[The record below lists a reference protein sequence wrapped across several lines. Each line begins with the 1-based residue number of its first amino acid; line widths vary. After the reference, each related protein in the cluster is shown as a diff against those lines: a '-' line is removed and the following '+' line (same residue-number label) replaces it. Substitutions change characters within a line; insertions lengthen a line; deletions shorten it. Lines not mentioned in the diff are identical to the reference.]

1 MRIESLPPEAIPE
14 DTSLFWTALA
24 EKLGAK
30 ELNLRFYRSNT
41 TRRRIKTMFHLVS
54 KCEPLTTCLEIGC
67 GAGLITAELAGAF
80 EGGMLA
86 VDSCGALLAA
96 APQLPNVHYSRQ
108 DVDHWNRDNFNEVWD
123 AGDFRVAFL
132 SEILEHV
139 RYPAKIVADCGGV
152 SDYIVA
158 SSPIGETLSDKPFDL
173 AAYDE
178 TPEHHEDGSGH
189 IWAWDLEGFA
199 SLFEGL
205 EILRIGMVARFGI
218 VLVKCGGE

>member
-14 DTSLFWTALA
+14 DTSLFWTALTK
-24 EKLGAK
+24 KLGAK

-41 TRRRIKTMFHLVS
+41 TRRRVKTMFHLVS

-80 EGGMLA
+80 NEVSA
-86 VDSCGALLAA
+86 VDSCEALLDA
-96 APQLPNVHYSRQ
+96 APKLPNVTY
-108 DVDHWNRDNFNEVWD
+108 HWSD
-123 AGDFRVAFL
+123 ADKIDWPTLAPFRVMFL

-139 RYPAKIVADCGGV
+139 RDPHKLVAGCAGIADF
-152 SDYIVA
+152 IVA
-158 SSPIGETLSDKPFDL
+158 SSPIGEALSDKPFDL

-218 VLVKCGGE
+218 ALVRCEGE

>member
-41 TRRRIKTMFHLVS
+41 TRRRVKTMFHLVS

-67 GAGLITAELAGAF
+67 GAGLLTAELAGAF
-80 EGGMLA
+80 ERVFA
-86 VDSCGALLAA
+86 VDSCEELLEA
-96 APQLPNVHYSRQ
+96 APALPNVIYSWEDADDLDLPAGAHY
-108 DVDHWNRDNFNEVWD
+108 
-123 AGDFRVAFL
+123 RVTFL
-132 SEILEHV
+132 SEILEHL
-139 RYPAKIVADCGGV
+139 RYPIDAAQTCAAV
-152 SDYIVA
+152 SDFIVA
-158 SSPIGETLSDKPFDL
+158 SSPIGETLSDKAFDL

>member
-14 DTSLFWTALA
+14 DTSLFWTALV

-41 TRRRIKTMFHLVS
+41 TRRRVKTMVRLVS

-67 GAGLITAELAGAF
+67 GAGLITGELAGAF
-80 EGGMLA
+80 DVVHA
-86 VDSCGALLAA
+86 IDSCQGLLDA
-96 APQLPNVHYSRQ
+96 APDLPNVTYQ
-108 DVDHWNRDNFNEVWD
+108 CGDVDGFAWD
-123 AGDFRVAFL
+123 AKPPRMRMAFL

-139 RYPAKIVADCGGV
+139 RRPGRLVQSMGVVA
-152 SDYIVA
+152 DYIVA
-158 SSPIGETLSDKPFDL
+158 SSPTGEALSDKPFDL

-218 VLVKCGGE
+218 VLVKCEAPHA

>member
-1 MRIESLPPEAIPE
+1 MRIESLPPDAIPE

-41 TRRRIKTMFHLVS
+41 TRRRVKTMFHLVS

-67 GAGLITAELAGAF
+67 GAGLLTAELAGAF
-80 EGGMLA
+80 EHVSA
-86 VDSCGALLAA
+86 IDSCRALIDA
-96 APQLPNVHYSRQ
+96 APHLSNAIFYRI
-108 DVDHWNRDNFNEVWD
+108 D
-123 AGDFRVAFL
+123 ADTGFIPPAPSPYCVAFL

-139 RYPAKIVADCGGV
+139 RDPHKLVANCASAADF
-152 SDYIVA
+152 IVA

-173 AAYDE
+173 SAYDE

-199 SLFEGL
+199 SLFKGF

-218 VLVKCGGE
+218 VLVKCGGER

>member
-1 MRIESLPPEAIPE
+1 MRIESLPPDAIPE

-41 TRRRIKTMFHLVS
+41 TRRRVKTMFHLVS

-67 GAGLITAELAGAF
+67 GAGLLTAELAGAF
-80 EGGMLA
+80 EWVNA
-86 VDSCGALLAA
+86 IDSCQALLDT
-96 APQLPNVHYSRQ
+96 APKLDNVQYECH
-108 DVDHWNRDNFNEVWD
+108 DVDQLHWD
-123 AGDFRVAFL
+123 AKPRHYRVAFL

-139 RYPAKIVADCGGV
+139 RRPDFLVQAMGSV
-152 SDYIVA
+152 SKYIVA
-158 SSPIGETLSDKPFDL
+158 SSPIGETLSDKAFDL

-205 EILRIGMVARFGI
+205 EILHIGMVARFGI

>member
-41 TRRRIKTMFHLVS
+41 TRRRVKTMFHLVS
-54 KCEPLTTCLEIGC
+54 KCKPLTTCLEIGC
-67 GAGLITAELAGAF
+67 GAGLLTAELAGAF
-80 EGGMLA
+80 DEVTAL
-86 VDSCGALLAA
+86 DSCCPLLSA
-96 APQLPNVHYSRQ
+96 APDLPNVVYLEGCGDQLDMSLPLGRHY
-108 DVDHWNRDNFNEVWD
+108 
-123 AGDFRVAFL
+123 RVAFL
-132 SEILEHV
+132 SEILEHL
-139 RYPAKIVADCGGV
+139 RYPDEAVNV
-152 SDYIVA
+152 SAACSDFIVA